1 MKIKSVLLVLL
12 FSSYLVSNP
21 TFAAD
26 KPSVGIADFK
36 NTATGV
42 YWWRGGVGRD
52 LSGMVANELAST
64 DHFRV
69 VERSKLNP
77 VLKEQDLMQSGR
89 MAKSDAAQYGKL
101 TGAEYMV
108 MGTLTAFE
116 RNTSNQSG
124 RLSFGGISIGGKK
137 DEAYLAV
144 DLRVVDT
151 TTGEIA
157 FNRTVEARSGGT
169 GLNLGFYRG
178 GLGGKLGSEEKTP
191 VGKAI
196 RAVVAEIVGYLDCVM
211 VEKDSCIDNYDA
223 KEEKRKGGLMDAI
236 KLD

>member
-1 MKIKSVLLVLL
+1 MKRTFSLLL
-12 FSSYLVSNP
+12 FFLSTSISGN
-21 TFAAD
+21 AAIAAE
-26 KPSVGIADFK
+26 KPSIGIADFT

-52 LSGMVANELAST
+52 LSGMVTNELAST
-64 DHFRV
+64 NHFRV
-69 VERSKLNP
+69 VERAKLAP

-101 TGAEYMV
+101 TGAQYLV

-151 TTGEIA
+151 STGEIA
-157 FNRTVEARSGGT
+157 FNRTVEARSGGS
-169 GLNLGFYRG
+169 GLNLGFYKF
-178 GLGGKLGSEEKTP
+178 GLGGNLSNEEKTP

-196 RAVVAEIVGYLDCVM
+196 RAVVAEIAAYLDCAM
-211 VEKDSCIDNYDA
+211 VKKDSCMDGYDA
-223 KEEKRKGGLMDAI
+223 KEEKRKGGLMDSI